1 MAFPS
6 SPTNGQV
13 AVQNG
18 ISYTYNS
25 TYKSWTRNPATLPT
39 LSVYTGTFT
48 GDGVTTS
55 FTLSLTPVGADFISI
70 NIDGVSQLKSAY
82 TLSTNIVT
90 FTGIPDV
97 GAVIEVKSW
106 NAATVGVL
114 TGLTFDSFTGNGTGT
129 TYTLSTSPTNKN
141 YTLVT
146 VGGITQEKVNYSVSG
161 TTLTFTT
168 APPNTS
174 PIEVMT
180 FGPAINSSTV
190 LGGSNSHVQFNNNG
204 ALGGSSSLTFNNSTN
219 TLTVGNLSVSGNS
232 TFTGNVISSGIV
244 GGNGS
249 SLTSLTGAN
258 VTGQV
263 GNALV
268 AGTVYTA
275 AQPNITSVGTLTS
288 LAVTG
293 ALTYGLSVENLV
305 ALNGATG
312 TVTHN
317 VTLGA
322 TFYHT
327 APTANFTANFTN
339 VSTTDSKATVVALVI
354 VQGATPYIP
363 TAMSIDGTTQTVK
376 WNLGVSPT
384 GTANKSDVISYTL
397 IRVNTAWVVFGQTS
411 YYG

>member
-1 MAFPS
+1 
-6 SPTNGQV
+6 
-13 AVQNG
+13 
-18 ISYTYNS
+18 
-25 TYKSWTRNPATLPT
+25 
-39 LSVYTGTFT
+39 VYIDTFT
-48 GDGVTTS
+48 GDGTS
-55 FTLSLTPVGADFISI
+55 TAFTLSLTPGGADFISI

-97 GAVIEVKSW
+97 GSVIEVKSW
-106 NAATVGVL
+106 NAASVGVL
-114 TGLTFDSFTGNGTGT
+114 TGLTFDSFTGNGSGT

-146 VGGITQEKVNYSVSG
+146 VGGITQEKVNYNVSG

-190 LGGSNSHVQFNNNG
+190 LGGSNSHVQFNNSG
-204 ALGGSSSLTFNNSTN
+204 ELGGSSSLTFNNSTN
-219 TLTVGNLSVSGNS
+219 TLTAGNLAVTGNS
-232 TFTGNVISSGIV
+232 TFTGNVTVSGVI

-305 ALNGATG
+305 PLSGATG
-312 TVTHN
+312 TVAHN

-339 VSTTDSKATVVALVI
+339 VSTTDSKATVVALI
-354 VQGATPYIP
+354 IAQGATPYVP
-363 TAMSIDGTTQTVK
+363 TTMSIDGTAQTVK
-376 WNLGVSPT
+376 WNT
-384 GTANKSDVISYTL
+384 GTTPVGNANKSDIISYTL
-397 IRVNTAWVVFGQTS
+397 IRVNTSWVVFGQTS